1 MEIQELHKY
10 LAKEAHRATRF
21 GSRLDYW
28 QVYEEDT
35 SMMLVTPIGA
45 QAIVPAVELHKLPE
59 DREYLPGRLV
69 KFSIG
74 DYTYTCPQS
83 NIQGGNNWVLLSPL
97 VPANY
102 IGKEPRVYNPQL
114 ADYNDRLIK
123 KYGTRVFYPDS
134 QLWPL
139 DLGVIYTTDAGV
151 PIGAYELKKMLKHLD
166 DKILR
171 KVSKMLS
178 SENDERFYENTL
190 IR

>member
-1 MEIQELHKY
+1 MEIQKLHKE
-10 LAKEAHRATRF
+10 LAAEAHSRCRF
-21 GSRLDYW
+21 GSRLDHW
-28 QVYEEDT
+28 MVYQEDT

-45 QAIVPAVELHKLPE
+45 QAIVPAVELHKLPAT
-59 DREYLPGRLV
+59 RKYLPGRMV
-69 KFSIG
+69 KFNIG

-102 IGKEPRVYNPQL
+102 IGREPRVYNPQL

-123 KYGTRVFYPDS
+123 KYGLRVFYPDS

-139 DLGVIYTTDAGV
+139 DLGIVHSSDAGV
-151 PIGAYELKKMLKHLD
+151 PIGAYELKKMLKHID

-171 KVSKMLS
+171 KVSKMVS
-178 SENDERFYENTL
+178 DENTERFHKNTL